1 MEEVGDDFP
10 DCLLVVD
17 ECFENFRLAICWD
30 DVVIG
35 DGGRHKTRV
44 ALGNGYFIARTS
56 YLYLAVTIENH
67 HYYEGVVLYHVA
79 MERLCGLD
87 YLDGEVWGVEDLVGR
102 AYVLC
107 MFRAVFGINFIVDGL

>member
-10 DCLLVVD
+10 DGLLVVD
-17 ECFENFRLAICWD
+17 ECFENLGLAVCWD

-35 DGGRHKTRV
+35 NRGRHETGV
-44 ALGNGYFIARTS
+44 ASRNCDFIAGRT
-56 YLYLAVTIENH
+56 YPELAVAIKDHQND
-67 HYYEGVVLYHVA
+67 EGVVLYHVA

-87 YLDGEVWGVEDLVGR
+87 YLDGEVWGIEDFVGR

-107 MFRAVFGINFIVDGL
+107 MFCAILGIDFIVDGL

>member
-1 MEEVGDDFP
+1 MKEIGDDLS

-17 ECFENFRLAICWD
+17 EGFEDFRLAICWD

-35 DGGRHKTRV
+35 NGSRHETGV
-44 ALGNGYFIARTS
+44 ALGDCDFIAGRT
-56 YLYLAVTIENH
+56 YPELAVAIKDHEDD
-67 HYYEGVVLYHVA
+67 EGVVLDHVA

-87 YLDGEVWGVEDLVGR
+87 YLDGEVWGVEDFVGR

-107 MFRAVFGINFIVDGL
+107 MFRTVFGIDFIVDGL

>member
-1 MEEVGDDFP
+1 MEEVGDDLS
-10 DCLLVVD
+10 DGLLVVD
-17 ECFENFRLAICWD
+17 EGFENLGLAICWD

-35 DGGRHKTRV
+35 NGSRHKTRV
-44 ALGNGYFIARTS
+44 AFGDCDFIACTS

-67 HYYEGVVLYHVA
+67 HYYEGVVLDHVA

-87 YLDGEVWGVEDLVGR
+87 YLDGEVWGVEDFVGR

-107 MFRAVFGINFIVDGL
+107 MFRAVFGIDFIVDGL